1 MWIVAGVLLGS
12 VLLTALLGFH
22 SGPHL
27 HAAAGAVGLVAAGWL
42 LFMAADGRAA
52 PLLWTL
58 LGVDL
63 VASAG
68 VGVLGWVGLA
78 AGPTT
83 ATRPPSLAGAE
94 GVAVTDLSPE
104 GIVRVRGEQWS
115 ASSVNGPATAGTRI
129 QVLRADGVRLEV
141 WAEQPEIPPGTGA
154 DGPRAGEEQTR

>member
-1 MWIVAGVLLGS
+1 MWVVAGVLLGS
-12 VLLTALLGFH
+12 VLLSALVGFH

-27 HAAAGAVGLVAAGWL
+27 HAAAGAIGLVAAGWL

-68 VGVLGWVGLA
+68 VGVLGWVGLSTRRTM
-78 AGPTT
+78 PP
-83 ATRPPSLAGAE
+83 RPPSLAGAE

-104 GIVRVRGEQWS
+104 GIVRVRGEEWS
-115 ASSVNGPATAGTRI
+115 ASAVNGPAAAGTLV
-129 QVLRADGVRLEV
+129 QVLRAGGVRLEV
-141 WAEQPEIPPGTGA
+141 WAEQPEVPPGPG
-154 DGPRAGEEQTR
+154 DGGGRPGEERSG